1 MEIMCTERENEQFE
15 PATVCDVEQ
24 GIRNMGNNPDLF
36 RKHFNKFKDNCSEIL
51 MQLNNHI
58 ERKDYKNASILCHSI
73 KGLSGMLGL
82 TTLHVHMKE
91 SEFLFRDLAQQ
102 SGDSVDAA
110 TLLCEK
116 MQKLTLQLATDIVQ
130 VCAVVI

>member
-1 MEIMCTERENEQFE
+1 
-15 PATVCDVEQ
+15 
-24 GIRNMGNNPDLF
+24 
-36 RKHFNKFKDNCSEIL
+36 
-51 MQLNNHI
+51 
-58 ERKDYKNASILCHSI
+58 
-73 KGLSGMLGL
+73 MLGL

-91 SEFLFRDLAQQ
+91 AEFLFRDLAQQ

-110 TLLCEK
+110 TLLREK